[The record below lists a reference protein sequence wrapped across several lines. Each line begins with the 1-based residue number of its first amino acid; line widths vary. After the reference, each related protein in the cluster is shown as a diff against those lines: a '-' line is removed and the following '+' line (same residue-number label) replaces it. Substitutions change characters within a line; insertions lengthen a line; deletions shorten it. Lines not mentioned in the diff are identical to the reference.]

1 MKIKILMLLSIFFS
15 ITSFAQTGSISGTVV
30 DATTQEPLTG
40 TNIVIRGTNTGVTT
54 DENGNYSLKNLQPE
68 AYVIDVFYIGYEN
81 ASQDVIVTEGANIN
95 LNFSLNQSSSIMDE
109 VVLSA
114 NRRPQKVTRAP
125 ATIAIIGSEEISKY
139 AGNIGELASRQKGV
153 DFVRSGVQGTGINIR
168 GFNSAFN
175 SKNLQVED
183 ARISTLVAT
192 GLPFGS
198 FTTITKDDIERVE
211 IILGPNAALYGP
223 NAHNGLVATLT
234 KDPRTSEGTD
244 IAIAAGN
251 QDVFSARLRHA
262 MKVGDKFAFKVWGE
276 QTQGEEFD
284 YVDSVYVG
292 TTAYPELELDRKFE
306 TTKYGAA
313 AYYGLSDNTDIIT
326 SYGHSNN
333 SNLGVTNAGRNQI
346 KDWSIDYIQAKLV
359 SPHFYANLYH
369 TWSKTE
375 DTYAINQRTQNYVSF
390 INNGFSEQEALQR
403 SFTEQFF
410 PIDGAPN
417 GGISLPRGSVF
428 KDASRRFNAEAQ
440 YNNNLGAFSY
450 VLGAQYQQ
458 DNADSKNTYL
468 LDADGAIV
476 INQTGI
482 YGQLEYTFEDAD
494 IDLLFVGRY
503 DDHELYGGN
512 FIPKAAIVKNYD
524 FGSFRATYG
533 KGIAAPS
540 ILNLSGNLFG
550 GLVLGN
556 GEGFTLENGT
566 VVAPLK
572 VETIN
577 SYEIGYKGKIA
588 GDKLLLDVNAYYNQS
603 EDFLSPLINI
613 SATSPVATRGD
624 TPIGEL
630 IPGSTGAFV
639 LTYLNFGSVDTY
651 GADLGLNYY
660 FNDKHRVSFNYS
672 YFDFDLDEND
682 LANDANKDG
691 VVTKT
696 DLPINTPKN
705 KMGLGYYYSSDK
717 FYGSVY
723 GRYVE
728 QYDFFSGINIA
739 AETQDLN
746 GDGTND
752 IFENARNGRTWN
764 YGPLGD
770 FVNIDLNVGYH
781 ITKDLA
787 VGATI
792 TNLFDS
798 EVREFVASPTI
809 GRLFQ
814 IELKYHLPIGVLRK

>member
-15 ITSFAQTGSISGTVV
+15 LAALAQTGSISGTVV
-30 DATTQEPLTG
+30 DANTQEPLEG
-40 TNIVIRGTNTGVTT
+40 TSIVIRGTNIGVSSN
-54 DENGNYSLKNLQPE
+54 ESGKYSLKDLKPE
-68 AYVIDVFYIGYEN
+68 KYTIDVFFIGYKSISSEVVV
-81 ASQDVIVTEGANIN
+81 SEGSAIT
-95 LNFSLNQSSSIMDE
+95 LNFSLEASSSMMDE

-125 ATIAIIGSEEISKY
+125 ATVAIIGSEEIANY
-139 AGNIGELASRQKGV
+139 AGNVGELASRQKGV

-183 ARISTLVAT
+183 SRISTLVAT

-223 NAHNGLVATLT
+223 NAHNGLVATIT

-244 IAIAAGN
+244 VAVAAGN
-251 QDVFSARLRHA
+251 QSVFSARLRHA
-262 MKVGDKFAFKVWGE
+262 MKVNDSFSFKVWGE
-276 QTQGEEFD
+276 RTQGEEFD

-292 TTAYPELELDRKFE
+292 TTAYPELELDRDFS
-306 TTKYGAA
+306 TTKYGGAV
-313 AYYGLSDNTDIIT
+313 YYGLSDKTDIIA

-346 KDWSIDYIQAKLV
+346 KDWAIDYAQAKLV

-375 DTYAINQRTQNYVSF
+375 ETYAINQRTQNYVSF
-390 INNGFSEQEALQR
+390 INNGFTEEEALRR
-403 SFTEQFF
+403 SFTEQWF

-417 GGISLPRGSVF
+417 GGIPLPRGSVF
-428 KDASRRFNAEAQ
+428 KDDSRRFNAEAQ
-440 YNNNLGAFSY
+440 YNNNFGAFSY
-450 VLGAQYQQ
+450 VVGAQYQQ
-458 DNADSKNTYL
+458 DRADSKNTYL
-468 LDADGAIV
+468 LDADGPIV
-476 INQTGI
+476 IEQTGV
-482 YGQLEYTFEDAD
+482 YGQLEYTFEDAG

-512 FIPKAAIVKNYD
+512 FIPKAAIVKNFD

-550 GLVLGN
+550 GLLLGN
-556 GEGFTLENGT
+556 GEGFTLEDGT
-566 VVAPLK
+566 VIAPLE
-572 VETIN
+572 VETID

-588 GDKLLLDVNAYYNQS
+588 GDKLFLDVNAYYNQS
-603 EDFLSPLINI
+603 KNFLSPLKNI
-613 SATSPVATRGD
+613 SATSPVAKRGD
-624 TPIGEL
+624 TPIGEVV
-630 IPGSTGAFV
+630 PGSTGAFV

-660 FNDKHRVSFNYS
+660 INDKHRVSFNYS
-672 YFDFDLDEND
+672 YFDFNIDEND
-682 LANDANKDG
+682 LANDGDRNG

-696 DLPINTPKN
+696 DLPINTPKH
-705 KMGLGYYYSSDK
+705 KMGLGYFYSSDK
-717 FYGSVY
+717 FYGSLY
-723 GRYVE
+723 GRYVD

-739 AETQDLN
+739 AETQDLD
-746 GDGTND
+746 GDGTLD
-752 IFENARNGRTWN
+752 IIENARNGRTWN

-787 VGATI
+787 VGASI

-814 IELKYHLPIGVLRK
+814 VELKYHLPIEALRK

>member
-40 TNIVIRGTNTGVTT
+40 TNIVIRGTNTGVSS
-54 DENGNYSLKNLQPE
+54 DENGNYSLKNLKPE
-68 AYVIDVFYIGYEN
+68 VYVIDVFYIGYEN
-81 ASQDVIVTEGANIN
+81 ASQEVVLTEGANVK

-125 ATIAIIGSEEISKY
+125 ATIAIIGAEEISDY

-244 IAIAAGN
+244 IAVAAGN
-251 QDVFSARLRHA
+251 QSVFSARLRHA

-313 AYYGLSDNTDIIT
+313 AYYGLSDNTDIIA

-390 INNGFSEQEALQR
+390 INNGFTEQEALQR
-403 SFTEQFF
+403 SFTEQWF
-410 PIDGAPN
+410 PIDGIPN

-428 KDASRRFNAEAQ
+428 EDASRRFNAEAQ
-440 YNNNLGAFSY
+440 YNNNLGSLSY
-450 VLGAQYQQ
+450 VVGAQYQQ
-458 DNADSKNTYL
+458 DRADSNNTYL
-468 LDADGAIV
+468 LDADGPIV
-476 INQTGI
+476 IDQTGV
-482 YGQLEYTFEDAD
+482 YGQLEYTFEDAGV
-494 IDLLFVGRY
+494 DLLFVGRY

-556 GEGFTLENGT
+556 GEGFTLENGA
-566 VVAPLK
+566 VIAPLK

-752 IFENARNGRTWN
+752 IIENARNGRTWN

-814 IELKYHLPIGVLRK
+814 VELKYHLPIGVLRK